1 MYWMTWKT
9 KRNIRRAYPRRARNC
24 PIEVQRYCTSRAR
37 KTPPA
42 LPMTQRGDINH
53 EWKTKGHTSKKDRQR
68 QKKWQNDTS
77 ESHPLSLHWL
87 YGLSIL
93 WGEKMRQYELPAM
106 GISYGDKNAATGK
119 HTRRTSGARWWV
131 SMKVQAY
138 SYGRETY
145 SFRGYFS
152 KGTCQMI
159 NDTLTGREGV
169 KMDAM
174 RVFRQTKRPSLIGG
188 GLSWLNIRLGG

>member
-1 MYWMTWKT
+1 M
-9 KRNIRRAYPRRARNC
+9 
-24 PIEVQRYCTSRAR
+24 
-37 KTPPA
+37 
-42 LPMTQRGDINH
+42 H
-53 EWKTKGHTSKKDRQR
+53 
-68 QKKWQNDTS
+68 
-77 ESHPLSLHWL
+77 
-87 YGLSIL
+87 
-93 WGEKMRQYELPAM
+93 QYELPAM
-106 GISYGDKNAATGK
+106 GISYGDKNAAAGK
-119 HTRRTSGARWWV
+119 RTRRTSGAGWWV

-188 GLSWLNIRLGG
+188 GLSWLNIRLGARISCHKHYSTGKEGTHTPKDHTATPVTGTAWREGSPIPFSLIPFRLGSPAGTRTGARPAGG

>member
-1 MYWMTWKT
+1 
-9 KRNIRRAYPRRARNC
+9 
-24 PIEVQRYCTSRAR
+24 
-37 KTPPA
+37 
-42 LPMTQRGDINH
+42 
-53 EWKTKGHTSKKDRQR
+53 
-68 QKKWQNDTS
+68 
-77 ESHPLSLHWL
+77 
-87 YGLSIL
+87 
-93 WGEKMRQYELPAM
+93 
-106 GISYGDKNAATGK
+106 
-119 HTRRTSGARWWV
+119 
-131 SMKVQAY
+131 MKVQAY

-188 GLSWLNIRLGG
+188 GLSWLNIRLGARISCHKHYSTGKEGTHTPKDHTTTPATGTAWREGSPIPFSLISFPFPFRRGSPAGTRTGARPAAG

>member
-1 MYWMTWKT
+1 
-9 KRNIRRAYPRRARNC
+9 
-24 PIEVQRYCTSRAR
+24 
-37 KTPPA
+37 
-42 LPMTQRGDINH
+42 
-53 EWKTKGHTSKKDRQR
+53 
-68 QKKWQNDTS
+68 
-77 ESHPLSLHWL
+77 
-87 YGLSIL
+87 
-93 WGEKMRQYELPAM
+93 
-106 GISYGDKNAATGK
+106 
-119 HTRRTSGARWWV
+119 
-131 SMKVQAY
+131 MKVQAY

-188 GLSWLNIRLGG
+188 GLSWLNIRLGARISCHKHYSTGKEHTRQRITPPHQQQARHGEKVHSFPFLLFHSGGDHQRAHVGISWTRAARYSLSIIPSNQRAIPMHGTATTSPMPGRGRWAQGRGAHPCQGSRYYPIGVCANGRPPRPSPLFCDF

>member
-1 MYWMTWKT
+1 
-9 KRNIRRAYPRRARNC
+9 
-24 PIEVQRYCTSRAR
+24 
-37 KTPPA
+37 
-42 LPMTQRGDINH
+42 
-53 EWKTKGHTSKKDRQR
+53 
-68 QKKWQNDTS
+68 
-77 ESHPLSLHWL
+77 
-87 YGLSIL
+87 
-93 WGEKMRQYELPAM
+93 
-106 GISYGDKNAATGK
+106 
-119 HTRRTSGARWWV
+119 
-131 SMKVQAY
+131 MKVQAY

-188 GLSWLNIRLGG
+188 GLSWLNIRLGARISCHKHYSTGKEHTHAKGSHRHTINRHGMARRFTHSLFSYSIPAGITSGHTDRGNTSGRIS

>member
-1 MYWMTWKT
+1 
-9 KRNIRRAYPRRARNC
+9 
-24 PIEVQRYCTSRAR
+24 
-37 KTPPA
+37 
-42 LPMTQRGDINH
+42 
-53 EWKTKGHTSKKDRQR
+53 
-68 QKKWQNDTS
+68 
-77 ESHPLSLHWL
+77 
-87 YGLSIL
+87 
-93 WGEKMRQYELPAM
+93 
-106 GISYGDKNAATGK
+106 
-119 HTRRTSGARWWV
+119 
-131 SMKVQAY
+131 MKVQAY

-188 GLSWLNIRLGG
+188 GLSWLNIRLGARISCHKHYSTGKEGPHTPKDHTATPATGTAWREGLPIPFSLIPFRQGSPAGTRTGARPADG

>member
-1 MYWMTWKT
+1 
-9 KRNIRRAYPRRARNC
+9 
-24 PIEVQRYCTSRAR
+24 
-37 KTPPA
+37 
-42 LPMTQRGDINH
+42 
-53 EWKTKGHTSKKDRQR
+53 
-68 QKKWQNDTS
+68 
-77 ESHPLSLHWL
+77 
-87 YGLSIL
+87 
-93 WGEKMRQYELPAM
+93 
-106 GISYGDKNAATGK
+106 
-119 HTRRTSGARWWV
+119 
-131 SMKVQAY
+131 MKVQAY

-188 GLSWLNIRLGG
+188 GLSWLNIRLGARISCHKHYSTGKEGTHTPKDHTATPATGTAWREGSPIPFSLIPFWRGSMARPPLPPCRDVDAGHRGEGCTHVRYQGTTP

>member
-1 MYWMTWKT
+1 
-9 KRNIRRAYPRRARNC
+9 
-24 PIEVQRYCTSRAR
+24 
-37 KTPPA
+37 
-42 LPMTQRGDINH
+42 
-53 EWKTKGHTSKKDRQR
+53 
-68 QKKWQNDTS
+68 
-77 ESHPLSLHWL
+77 
-87 YGLSIL
+87 
-93 WGEKMRQYELPAM
+93 
-106 GISYGDKNAATGK
+106 
-119 HTRRTSGARWWV
+119 
-131 SMKVQAY
+131 MKVQAY

-188 GLSWLNIRLGG
+188 GLSWLNIRLGARISCHKHYSTGKEGTHTPKDHTATPATGTAWREGSPHSLFAYSIPAWITSGHTDRGKTSGRIS